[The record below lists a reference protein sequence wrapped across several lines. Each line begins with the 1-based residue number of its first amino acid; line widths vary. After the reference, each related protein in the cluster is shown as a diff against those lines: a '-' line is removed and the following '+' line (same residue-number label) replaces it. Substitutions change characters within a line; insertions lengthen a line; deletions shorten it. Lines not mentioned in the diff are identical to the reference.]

1 MKLEDYAKKAREFA
15 NHDLEPK
22 TAIAT
27 WGLGLT
33 GESGEVAD
41 IIKKYIGHSHP
52 LDRTSLIKELGDVLW
67 YIAAIA
73 DAVEVPFEVIA
84 QQNLEKLRNRYE
96 DKFSTEKSIN
106 RRDQT

>member
-1 MKLEDYAKKAREFA
+1 MKLDEYAKKAREFA

-22 TAIAT
+22 PAIAT

-41 IIKKYIGHSHP
+41 IIKKYVGHGHP

-84 QQNLEKLRNRYE
+84 QQNLEKLRNRQ
-96 DKFSTEKSIN
+96 STN
-106 RRDQT
+106 RT